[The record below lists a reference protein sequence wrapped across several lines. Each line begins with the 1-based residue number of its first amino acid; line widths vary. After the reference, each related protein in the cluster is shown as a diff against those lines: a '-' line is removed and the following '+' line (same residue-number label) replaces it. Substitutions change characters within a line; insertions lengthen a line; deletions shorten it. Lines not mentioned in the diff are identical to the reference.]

1 MELLVLAGG
10 VVGALVVLFL
20 LYQLGLKRF
29 LPSYR
34 QVPQGKALVVA
45 QPRNQ
50 VKVAFT
56 GTWVM
61 PILHRAEEMDIS
73 VKTITIDRRGRDGLI
88 CQDNIR
94 ADISV
99 NFFVK
104 VEDEADAVKKVARTI
119 GCERASDIGTLDNL
133 FNAKFAEAL
142 KTAGRQIDFE
152 DLYTMRQEFRNA
164 IIEIVG
170 KDLDGYVLND
180 VAIDYLEQTPLS
192 SLDPENIL
200 DAQGITKIT
209 DRTAREHVL
218 TNEHRNE
225 EVKKTTAKNVETREA
240 TLALERRQAEAEAKQ
255 AREIAS
261 IRAREEAES
270 KVVTEQERLRGEEA
284 RVHTQLQVNIQQEN
298 ARREI
303 AVAEKNRE
311 RVVAVEAEK
320 IDKAREL
327 ERVSREVEVTAAQQ
341 GLETEKAQVAQVAKA
356 RVAAEKEVATQEE
369 AIATLRV
376 IEEARRRKE
385 AEVTAAE
392 AKAQAALVEKIKAAE
407 AAEAA
412 AGHESK
418 TLTILADAE
427 LAAAEKTS
435 AAKKKV
441 AEGVQAEAAAH
452 GLADVA
458 VKTADAEAVERQ
470 GLARVSVRRAEAEAE
485 RQVGLAEAE
494 VVKEKGAAEGAAI
507 EARIR
512 GEAEGLDV
520 KADSM
525 RKLEGVG
532 KDHEEFRLRLE
543 AETKVRMAA
552 VEGDVLVGR
561 ANAEAVAASLANAKI
576 DIVGGEQLFVD
587 RLLDARG
594 QGRRIDEIAG
604 SRTVGSVLR
613 PYREGEANLIGDVSG
628 ALGSIG
634 TRGLADISLARF
646 LDGLAGQDL
655 TGRGTTRSTTADD
668 VVDTSL
674 DGTDNGSV
682 DPRP

>member
-1 MELLVLAGG
+1 MLDLIPAGIVVLGAILLLVL
-10 VVGALVVLFL
+10 
-20 LYQLGLKRF
+20 LYQFGVKRF
-29 LPSYR
+29 LALYR

-45 QPRNQ
+45 QPGNQ

-61 PILHRAEEMDIS
+61 PFVHRAEEMDIS
-73 VKTITIDRRGRDGLI
+73 VKAITIDRRGRDGLI

-104 VEDEADAVKKVARTI
+104 VEDDAAAVKKVARTI

-152 DLYTMRQEFRNA
+152 DLYTKRQEFRNA
-164 IIEIVG
+164 IIDIVG

-192 SLDPENIL
+192 SLDPNNIL

-209 DRTAREHVL
+209 DRTTREHVL

-240 TLALERRQAEAEAKQ
+240 TLALERRQAEAEARQK
-255 AREIAS
+255 REIAS
-261 IRAREEAES
+261 IRAREEAEAA
-270 KVVTEQERLRGEEA
+270 VVTEQERLRSEEA
-284 RVHTQLQVNIQQEN
+284 RVATKLQVDIQEEN
-298 ARREI
+298 ARREV

-311 RVVAVEAEK
+311 RVIAVEAEK
-320 IDKAREL
+320 VDKARDL

-341 GLETEKAQVAQVAKA
+341 GLETEKAQVAQVAKS
-356 RVAAEKEVATQEE
+356 RVAAEKDVATQEE

-385 AEVTAAE
+385 AEVTGAE

-418 TLTILADAE
+418 TMTILADAE
-427 LAAAEKTS
+427 FAAAEKTS
-435 AAKKKV
+435 SAKKKL
-441 AEGVQAEAAAH
+441 AEGVQAEFAAT
-452 GLADVA
+452 GLAQVS
-458 VKTADAEAVERQ
+458 VKAADAEAEERQ
-470 GLARVSVRRAEAEAE
+470 GPARVTVRRAEAEAE

-494 VVKEKGAAEGAAI
+494 IVQAKGLAEGAAV
-507 EARIR
+507 EARMR
-512 GEAEGLDV
+512 GEAQGLDV

-532 KDHEEFRLRLE
+532 QEHEEFRLRLE
-543 AETKVRMAA
+543 AETKVRLAA
-552 VEGDVLVGR
+552 VEGDVLVGK
-561 ANAEAVAASLANAKI
+561 ANAEAVAASLANADI
-576 DIVGGEQLFVD
+576 DIVGGEQLFID
-587 RLLDARG
+587 RLLGARA
-594 QGRRIDEIAG
+594 QGRRLDELAG
-604 SRTVGSVLR
+604 SDTVSTVLQ
-613 PYREGEANLIGDVSG
+613 PYRDGDGNLIGDVAG

-634 TRGLADISLARF
+634 TKGLADISLARF
-646 LDGLAGQDL
+646 LDSLATAGPS
-655 TGRGTTRSTTADD
+655 GRRAAAFRGDDRGDDGTAD
-668 VVDTSL
+668 
-674 DGTDNGSV
+674 NGAVEPQS
-682 DPRP
+682 